1 MSTISSLYL
10 RIYLV
15 SYIILIFF
23 YSSISSSLFTS
34 TFTSL
39 SLFLSLFSS
48 NSSSYPIVA
57 VFVDVSVFVFGSV
70 LTLTENIIFQYLSS
84 CLYLLVLYLLQK
96 FLFLHLFLSFVK
108 NMILRIM
115 YNVLITALFLP
126 LCTLFVTYWCHIYS
140 LFHLSNVIFFHFF
153 FYFFNF
159 VWKFYFNSLVS
170 KQHSMKLLL
179 GRLIDLE
186 NVLCPSQPGL
196 VTVGL

>member
-126 LCTLFVTYWCHIYS
+126 LCTLFVTY
-140 LFHLSNVIFFHFF
+140 
-153 FYFFNF
+153 
-159 VWKFYFNSLVS
+159 
-170 KQHSMKLLL
+170 
-179 GRLIDLE
+179 
-186 NVLCPSQPGL
+186 
-196 VTVGL
+196 